1 MPWWMEAGTGKMR
14 LMFLL
19 ITLLHSTEKECISH
33 LFARSLCSSLDRTHV
48 AGTTCGAQYG
58 VSRNC
63 KLCAVQVL
71 PAAGSGPLSNVLAGI
86 NHVVSKCSAPGSRCV
101 ANLSLGAGFSAT
113 LNQAV
118 AAAVNAGVVMVVS
131 AGNSNVDACTAS
143 PASEPLA
150 ITVGSTTEADAR
162 SGFSN
167 WGTCVDVYAPGSN
180 IKSSWRSSPTATATM
195 NGTSMASPRE

>member
-1 MPWWMEAGTGKMR
+1 MECLVQMIVTSPALLARMPWWMEAGTGKMR

-71 PAAGSGPLSNVLAGI
+71 PAAGSGPLSIVLAGI
-86 NHVVSKCSAPGSRCV
+86 NHVVSKGSAPGSRCV

-131 AGNSNVDACTAS
+131 AGNSRQR
-143 PASEPLA
+143 PPLMEQA
-150 ITVGSTTEADAR
+150 WLVRVSRVHIVLYPP
-162 SGFSN
+162 
-167 WGTCVDVYAPGSN
+167 V
-180 IKSSWRSSPTATATM
+180 
-195 NGTSMASPRE
+195 